1 MERVEYTL
9 GYIVFTV
16 CVLFTPNE
24 FRSAGL
30 TVQNLFSSWIGSE
43 DIGFIQ
49 FHLRRTALTLLI
61 HCALPLGYYV
71 GMCLAAPE
79 ENLFSIHSA
88 SSGWQL
94 YFGLSAT
101 LQLFSVA
108 LVFYWSRNGWSNHPI
123 SHTLSKFALPQSS
136 WRSVASSINTEFR
149 RIEKFATGPP
159 DARVIVTDTWVM
171 KVTVYRLH
179 VTLQQ
184 DAHLT
189 VIDSKQHDM
198 SPDSGTPVQILTLR
212 VASINPNIKSF
223 DIRRSSEYIYTDGR
237 GVLEMRL
244 NSTEYAELREK
255 LHSPIRNAANVVV
268 HLTLSELFLETFKSQ
283 VEMNQVY
290 RHTSGQELEPCIG
303 CMQVSANVKLVR
315 LCRDEGECQ
324 QCYCRPMWCLVCMGK
339 WFASRQ
345 DQTRPETWLS
355 STVACPTCRAKFC
368 VLDICLVE

>member
-1 MERVEYTL
+1 MERLDFTL
-9 GYIVFTV
+9 AYVVFAI
-16 CVLFTPNE
+16 CVVFTPNE

-30 TVQNLFSSWIGSE
+30 TVQNIFSEWLGSE

-49 FHLRRTALTLLI
+49 YHIKRTTLTVLI
-61 HCALPLGYYV
+61 HCSLPLGYYM
-71 GMCLAAPE
+71 GMCVAAPE
-79 ENLFSIHSA
+79 ENLTYIHLA
-88 SSGWQL
+88 SQGWQL
-94 YFGLSAT
+94 FFGLSVAF
-101 LQLFSVA
+101 QLISFA
-108 LVFYWSRNGWSNHPI
+108 LVFYWSKNDWANHPI
-123 SHTLSKFALPQSS
+123 SKTLSIFAIPQSS
-136 WRSVASSINTEFR
+136 WSAVASSINTEFR

-171 KVTVYRLH
+171 KATVYHLY

-189 VIDSKQHDM
+189 VIDSKQHEL
-198 SPDSGTPVQILTLR
+198 SPDSNTPIQILTLK

-223 DIRRSSEYIYTDGR
+223 DI
-237 GVLEMRL
+237 RL

-290 RHTSGQELEPCIG
+290 RQTSGQELEPCIG
-303 CMQVSANVKLVR
+303 CMQVSANIKLMR
-315 LCRDEGECQ
+315 LCRDDGDGECQ
-324 QCYCRPMWCLVCMGK
+324 QCYCRPMWCLICIGK

-355 STVACPTCRAKFC
+355 SIVACPTCRARFC